1 MNSRTSQ
8 RSRRKR
14 AGQPEESLREA
25 AERDQLADQSVE
37 DEMMTMATIVV
48 LKDGRV
54 LVGRII
60 LLVAGTGLVSGRE
73 EMPKQAHGTMRK

>member
-1 MNSRTSQ
+1 MSGRGMNPGTSQ

-25 AERDQLADQSVE
+25 AERDQLADQSQE

-54 LVGRII
+54 LVGQAS
-60 LLVAGTGLVSGRE
+60 LVGRE

>member
-1 MNSRTSQ
+1 
-8 RSRRKR
+8 
-14 AGQPEESLREA
+14 
-25 AERDQLADQSVE
+25 
-37 DEMMTMATIVV
+37 MMTTATILV

-60 LLVAGTGLVSGRE
+60 HLVAGTRLVSGRE